1 MTSRTKIIAAGL
13 SAFSFCALN
22 CQAFAD
28 PLASSSLAR
37 KSGFSDSTQMNDI
50 HNVQLLVDIKTGLEL
65 NQIRTLIPTAKV
77 LEKSGKV
84 FVYVTQTRNAR
95 TAYNLGKSLQDKFNI
110 TFNLAYSEGHPDLNL
125 AWMKP
130 LANIVATKAI
140 PVRPTGKSSLKEVKP
155 SSEIPNTAY
164 LTKDIQ
170 LISSAEEADS
180 FNSQQPLLRETSS
193 DKLTQNNVSAQSEP
207 IKTQSLVLESKDIQ
221 LVSSVEEAGTL
232 NSQQSL
238 LREASSDKL
247 TQNNVSAQSEPIEAQ
262 SLVLEDTAQDVKSNL
277 ADASN
282 VDVQSGLALSTSE
295 TIASILHKPEN
306 NFDPSSESFTTEKV
320 DKSNAKDSQSFSIAS
335 SNTLDDTVKKKQ
347 RKSISET
354 LKELRS
360 INFSGKSEINITLA
374 GNKINQEALL
384 TSETIESEKLFTGNI
399 SSLDINESSDIDYVS
414 SDTASTARDASF
426 IDTTP
431 QPTQISH
438 IDTTPQSTDIS
449 DLPFITKPGEF
460 PNISSSVVDTY
471 EDSNQ
476 SVSSFS
482 EIPLGSSKIELE
494 SNVNVKETSSEL
506 LASDENQDSKSDKIS
521 RKEGIAKIRQTLKSF
536 SATSTSISV
545 ANDSIAKNQ
554 SLKQTSSLINTVAIR
569 PSHIGNLPIYSSRFA
584 AINSELAYVYVEVK
598 NESDASNVK
607 QIKGV
612 YGLQVRDGKLLARV
626 GVYTESK
633 LGKRLLNQQLEQL
646 EQKGWSVEL
655 ALNYNSVNA

>member
-22 CQAFAD
+22 CQAFAE
-28 PLASSSLAR
+28 PLASSSFTR
-37 KSGFSDSTQMNDI
+37 KSGFSDSTQLNDT

-84 FVYVTQTRNAR
+84 FVYVTQVTNAR

-130 LANIVATKAI
+130 LANTVATKAI
-140 PVRPTGKSSLKEVKP
+140 PVRPTGKSSWKKVNP

-180 FNSQQPLLRETSS
+180 FNSQQPLSRETSS
-193 DKLTQNNVSAQSEP
+193 DKLTQNNGFAQSEQ
-207 IKTQSLVLESKDIQ
+207 IEAHSLV
-221 LVSSVEEAGTL
+221 
-232 NSQQSL
+232 
-238 LREASSDKL
+238 
-247 TQNNVSAQSEPIEAQ
+247 P
-262 SLVLEDTAQDVKSNL
+262 EDTDQDVKTNL

-282 VDVQSGLALSTSE
+282 VDVQSGFALSSSE
-295 TIASILHKPEN
+295 TIASIRQTLEN
-306 NFDPSSESFTTEKV
+306 NFDPSDDSFTAEKAEM
-320 DKSNAKDSQSFSIAS
+320 SNAIESQSIAISS
-335 SNTLDDTVKKKQ
+335 SNTLDDTDKKKQ

-360 INFSGKSEINITLA
+360 INFSGKSERNITLA
-374 GNKINQEALL
+374 DNKINQESLL
-384 TSETIESEKLFTGNI
+384 TSKTFASEKFLEGNS
-399 SSLDINESSDIDYVS
+399 SSLDINESSDVDYVS
-414 SDTASTARDASF
+414 SDITSTASDASF

-438 IDTTPQSTDIS
+438 IDTTPQSTEIS
-449 DLPFITKPGEF
+449 DLPFITEPGDF
-460 PNISSSVVDTY
+460 QNISSSVVDTY
-471 EDSNQ
+471 QDSNQ
-476 SVSSFS
+476 SVSSLS
-482 EIPLGSSKIELE
+482 KIPLGSSKIELK
-494 SNVNVKETSSEL
+494 SHVNVKETSSVL
-506 LASDENQDSKSDKIS
+506 LASDANQDSKSDRIS
-521 RKEGIAKIRQTLKSF
+521 RKEGIEKIRQTLKSF
-536 SATSTSISV
+536 SATSTSNSV
-545 ANDSIAKNQ
+545 AKDSIAKNQ

-569 PSHIGNLPIYSSRFA
+569 PSHIGNLPIYNSRFT

-633 LGKRLLNQQLEQL
+633 LGKRLLSQQLEQL

>member
-1 MTSRTKIIAAGL
+1 M
-13 SAFSFCALN
+13 
-22 CQAFAD
+22 
-28 PLASSSLAR
+28 
-37 KSGFSDSTQMNDI
+37 
-50 HNVQLLVDIKTGLEL
+50 EL

-84 FVYVTQTRNAR
+84 FVNGTQTTNAHA
-95 TAYNLGKSLQDKFNI
+95 AYNLGKSLQDKFNI

-130 LANIVATKAI
+130 LANTVATKAI
-140 PVRPTGKSSLKEVKP
+140 PVRPTGKSSLKEVNP

-170 LISSAEEADS
+170 LISSVEEADS

-193 DKLTQNNVSAQSEP
+193 DKLTQNNVF
-207 IKTQSLVLESKDIQ
+207 
-221 LVSSVEEAGTL
+221 
-232 NSQQSL
+232 
-238 LREASSDKL
+238 
-247 TQNNVSAQSEPIEAQ
+247 AQSEPIETQ
-262 SLVLEDTAQDVKSNL
+262 SLVLEDTDQDVKSNL

-282 VDVQSGLALSTSE
+282 VDVQSGFALSSSE
-295 TIASILHKPEN
+295 TIASIRHTPEN
-306 NFDPSSESFTTEKV
+306 NFDPSDDSFTAEKV
-320 DKSNAKDSQSFSIAS
+320 EKSNAIDSQSLAISS
-335 SNTLDDTVKKKQ
+335 SNTLDDINKKKQ

-360 INFSGKSEINITLA
+360 INFSGKSERNITLVDS
-374 GNKINQEALL
+374 KINQEALL
-384 TSETIESEKLFTGNI
+384 TSKSIESEEFLTG
-399 SSLDINESSDIDYVS
+399 SSSSPNINESSDVDYVS
-414 SDTASTARDASF
+414 SDTTSTTSDASF

-431 QPTQISH
+431 QPTQIS
-438 IDTTPQSTDIS
+438 
-449 DLPFITKPGEF
+449 DLPFITEPGEF
-460 PNISSSVVDTY
+460 QNISSSVVDTY

-482 EIPLGSSKIELE
+482 EIPLGSSKIEPK
-494 SNVNVKETSSEL
+494 SNVNVKETSNVL
-506 LASDENQDSKSDKIS
+506 FASDENQDSKSDKIS

-536 SATSTSISV
+536 SATSTSSSV
-545 ANDSIAKNQ
+545 AKDSIAKNQ
-554 SLKQTSSLINTVAIR
+554 SLKQTSSLISTVAIR
-569 PSHIGNLPIYSSRFA
+569 PSHIGNLPIYNSRFT

-633 LGKRLLNQQLEQL
+633 LGKRLLSQQLEQL

>member
-28 PLASSSLAR
+28 PLASSSFAR
-37 KSGFSDSTQMNDI
+37 KSGFSDSTQINDT

-84 FVYVTQTRNAR
+84 FVYVTQTKNAR

-125 AWMKP
+125 AWMES
-130 LANIVATKAI
+130 LNNTVAKKVVPAL
-140 PVRPTGKSSLKEVKP
+140 PTNKP
-155 SSEIPNTAY
+155 SSKEVSPSPEIANSAF
-164 LTKDIQ
+164 LSKDIK
-170 LISSAEEADS
+170 LVSSVEDAGTL
-180 FNSQQPLLRETSS
+180 NSQQPLLRETSS
-193 DKLTQNNVSAQSEP
+193 DKITQNNVSP
-207 IKTQSLVLESKDIQ
+207 
-221 LVSSVEEAGTL
+221 
-232 NSQQSL
+232 
-238 LREASSDKL
+238 
-247 TQNNVSAQSEPIEAQ
+247 QSEPIEAQ
-262 SLVLEDTAQDVKSNL
+262 SLVLEDTDQDVNSNL
-277 ADASN
+277 SDASN
-282 VDVQSGLALSTSE
+282 VDVQSGFALSSSE
-295 TIASILHKPEN
+295 TIVSILHKPEN
-306 NFDPSSESFTTEKV
+306 NFDPINESFTAVKV
-320 DKSNAKDSQSFSIAS
+320 DKSNANDSQTFAIP
-335 SNTLDDTVKKKQ
+335 SNNKLLNTDKKNQ

-360 INFSGKSEINITLA
+360 INFSGKSERNITLA
-374 GNKINQEALL
+374 DIKINQEAPL
-384 TSETIESEKLFTGNI
+384 TSKTIESDKFHKGNS
-399 SSLDINESSDIDYVS
+399 SSLDINESSDINYVS
-414 SDTASTARDASF
+414 SDTTSTVRDASF

-438 IDTTPQSTDIS
+438 IDTTPQSTEIS
-449 DLPFITKPGEF
+449 ELPLITEPGEF
-460 PNISSSVVDTY
+460 QNISSSVVDTY

-482 EIPLGSSKIELE
+482 DIPLGSSKIEFK
-494 SNVNVKETSSEL
+494 SHVNVKELSSEL
-506 LASDENQDSKSDKIS
+506 HASDKNQDSKSVKTS
-521 RKEGIAKIRQTLKSF
+521 RKEGIAKIRQSLKSF
-536 SATSTSISV
+536 SATSSSV
-545 ANDSIAKNQ
+545 AKDSSTKNQ

-569 PSHIGNLPIYSSRFA
+569 PSHIGNLPIYNSRFTA
-584 AINSELAYVYVEVK
+584 VNSELAYVYVEVK

-655 ALNYNSVNA
+655 ALNYNSVNV